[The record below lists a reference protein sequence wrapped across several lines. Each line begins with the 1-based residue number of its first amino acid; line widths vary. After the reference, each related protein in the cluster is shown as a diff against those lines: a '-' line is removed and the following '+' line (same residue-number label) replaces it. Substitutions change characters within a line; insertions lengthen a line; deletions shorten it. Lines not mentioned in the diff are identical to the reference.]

1 MRYTDPEYKQLLEM
15 SMRTGAFP
23 GMPQP
28 DAGSG
33 LGNLL
38 LESAAGLGQA
48 SARYDRA
55 VTPFANQAQ
64 SALTGAIGRAGGA
77 TRIGSAAGR
86 LAGGAKALGLLKA
99 LPGAGAIGA
108 ALGAGDIVFGSDSAA
123 NKVMD
128 GTAMAIGGALGSFAG
143 PLGTAAGA
151 GIGKMVSDGIQGV
164 GGMLGIESEE
174 ERRKREMLEVLRRSG
189 LA

>member
-15 SMRTGAFP
+15 SMRTGVFP
-23 GMPQP
+23 GMPNP
-28 DAGSG
+28 DAGTG

-38 LESAAGLGQA
+38 MDSAAGLGQA

-64 SALTGAIGRAGGA
+64 HALTGAIGRAGGA
-77 TRIGSAAGR
+77 TKIGAAAGR
-86 LAGGAKALGLLKA
+86 FAAGGKALGLLKA
-99 LPGAGAIGA
+99 LPAAGSIGAI
-108 ALGAGDIVFGSDSAA
+108 LGAGDIVFGGDSAA

-128 GTAMAIGGALGSFAG
+128 GTAMAIGGALGMVGG
-143 PLGTAAGA
+143 PLGAAAGA
-151 GIGKMVSDGIQGV
+151 GLGKMVSDGIQGV